1 MAELQ
6 SLKGMEEITIGT
18 YRGFDLS
25 VSFDSFTKNMRATLR
40 NKYSYTTDLGTD
52 GYGNITRI
60 NNLLDNIE
68 KRIPEERDKLDNIQK
83 QLETAKVEVQ
93 KEFPQEQVLKDKL
106 ERLNQLNA
114 ELNIKTDENEIIDD
128 FEDIKDNKNSIDKDD
143 PSKNDDT
150 RY

>member
-1 MAELQ
+1 M
-6 SLKGMEEITIGT
+6 
-18 YRGFDLS
+18 
-25 VSFDSFTKNMRATLR
+25 
-40 NKYSYTTDLGTD
+40 
-52 GYGNITRI
+52 
-60 NNLLDNIE
+60 
-68 KRIPEERDKLDNIQK
+68 
-83 QLETAKVEVQ
+83 
-93 KEFPQEQVLKDKL
+93 KDKL

>member
-1 MAELQ
+1 MNCFLYNFLNVLNTEGLT
-6 SLKGMEEITIGT
+6 E
-18 YRGFDLS
+18 
-25 VSFDSFTKNMRATLR
+25 KNE
-40 NKYSYTTDLGTD
+40 
-52 GYGNITRI
+52 NII
-60 NNLLDNIE
+60 
-68 KRIPEERDKLDNIQK
+68 K
-83 QLETAKVEVQ
+83 
-93 KEFPQEQVLKDKL
+93 VLKDKL

>member
-1 MAELQ
+1 MKR
-6 SLKGMEEITIGT
+6 SDVKEIGE
-18 YRGFDLS
+18 YRGFKMILQIDS
-25 VSFDSFTKNMRATLR
+25 VFGMAQITLQ
-40 NKYSYTTDLGTD
+40 NKSSYKTDLGTD
-52 GYGNITRI
+52 VFGNITRI
-60 NNLLDNIE
+60 NNLLEGIE
-68 KRIPEERDKLDNIQK
+68 KKIPEERDNLDNLNK
-83 QLETAKVEVQ
+83 QFEIAKVEVQ

-114 ELNIKTDENEIIDD
+114 ELNIKTDENKIIDD